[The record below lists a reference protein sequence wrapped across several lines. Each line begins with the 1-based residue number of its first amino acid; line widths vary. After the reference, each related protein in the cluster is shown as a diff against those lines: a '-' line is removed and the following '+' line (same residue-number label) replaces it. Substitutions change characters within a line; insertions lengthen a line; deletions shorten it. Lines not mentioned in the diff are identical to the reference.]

1 MIDSNFIMDLEGYS
15 LSGYV
20 PDFGQ
25 SGVTIASGFDIGQRG
40 IEELERA
47 FDEDLVSKLDPYVGL
62 KRTDAE
68 LELDRTPLAV
78 TNDEALQI
86 NEYAHKQAYDR
97 LQDDWRGKVP
107 FDSLS
112 DECQT
117 VVASVAF
124 QYGSLAARCPNF
136 WRQVTNGD
144 WFEAYKNLCDFGDA
158 YQTRRDK
165 EAALLGSWINEELK
179 RK

>member
-1 MIDSNFIMDLEGYS
+1 MIDFNFIQDLEGYE
-15 LSGYV
+15 LVGYV
-20 PDFGQ
+20 PPKSAK
-25 SGVTIASGFDIGQRG
+25 SGVTIASGFDIGQRSVNELEDAFNDDLVDKLEFYCELTG
-40 IEELERA
+40 IKAVLELERN
-47 FDEDLVSKLDPYVGL
+47 
-62 KRTDAE
+62 
-68 LELDRTPLAV
+68 PLII

-86 NEYAHKQAYDR
+86 NEYAHKQARER
-97 LQDDWRGKVP
+97 LLDDWCGKVP

-124 QYGSLAARCPNF
+124 QYGSLAAKCPNF

-158 YQTRRDK
+158 YNTRRNK
-165 EAALLGSWINEELK
+165 EAALLGSWINEQLK
-179 RK
+179 K